1 LGEKK
6 KEGREPHQHCQRHRD
21 QLIIYFVQQPLP
33 LPITNAPALHKGE
46 GKTNRRGENDR
57 RKKRENRGG
66 DDEQETE
73 QNRRRTKKR
82 NRERER
88 TRRRERRRGGHEGKT
103 ERKGSQTQGVA
114 SKLLPRIPVTSSGGI
129 SPSSGCEPGKLF
141 IPSPS
146 VYNCTN
152 TMQVQFNYIL
162 AVAGVRELFT
172 QACV

>member
-1 LGEKK
+1 
-6 KEGREPHQHCQRHRD
+6 
-21 QLIIYFVQQPLP
+21 V
-33 LPITNAPALHKGE
+33 
-46 GKTNRRGENDR
+46 RRGRNDR
-57 RKKRENRGG
+57 RKKKKGENRGE

-82 NRERER
+82 NRKRER
-88 TRRRERRRGGHEGKT
+88 TRRRERRRDGHEGKT

-152 TMQVQFNYIL
+152 TMQVRFNYIL

-172 QACV
+172 HACV